1 MKLSALG
8 LRAFNA
14 ALEASGGR
22 PQTPEKALGP
32 VPDPLTACEVLAT
45 EETRL
50 VLTQTNTNRNA
61 DADASTNAEYWHY

>member
-50 VLTQTNTNRNA
+50 VLL
-61 DADASTNAEYWHY
+61 